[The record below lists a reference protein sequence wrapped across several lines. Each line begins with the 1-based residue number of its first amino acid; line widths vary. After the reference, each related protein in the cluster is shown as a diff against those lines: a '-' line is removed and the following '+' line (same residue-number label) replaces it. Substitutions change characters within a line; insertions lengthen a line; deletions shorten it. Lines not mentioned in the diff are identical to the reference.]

1 MAGPR
6 GKRIA
11 IKLQSIKGTHTL
23 TPAYGDQRKNFKNN
37 GKKKKNLQYTYLL
50 SRKEKLTSGKKQNY
64 TTQKLHLSLSMI
76 SMQTPLGFGA
86 QI

>member
-1 MAGPR
+1 MV
-6 GKRIA
+6 
-11 IKLQSIKGTHTL
+11 
-23 TPAYGDQRKNFKNN
+23 
-37 GKKKKNLQYTYLL
+37 KKKKNLQYTYLL